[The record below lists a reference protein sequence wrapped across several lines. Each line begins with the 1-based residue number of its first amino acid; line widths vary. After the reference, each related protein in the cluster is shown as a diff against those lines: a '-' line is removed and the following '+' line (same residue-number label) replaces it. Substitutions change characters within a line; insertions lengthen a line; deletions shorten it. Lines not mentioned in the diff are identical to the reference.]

1 MTSSTIFTVGH
12 STHPIGEF
20 IELLRRHEVSV
31 VADVRS
37 SPYSRY
43 NPQYN
48 REFLERSLR
57 SEGIGYLFLGRELG
71 PRVDDPGCYANGRVK
86 YSRLAERPA
95 FREGVERV
103 AKGVKTHRIALMCAE
118 KEPLEC
124 HRTLLVAQALA
135 ARGMCVD
142 HIHAD
147 GSLEGHA
154 QALERLPDMVGLP
167 RHDLFLSKAEILTEA
182 LARQEERI
190 AYRRPEPEPV
200 E

>member
-1 MTSSTIFTVGH
+1 MTNRTIFTVGH
-12 STHPIGEF
+12 SIHLIGTF
-20 IELLRRHEVSV
+20 VSLLRQHAVAV

-43 NPQYN
+43 NPQFN
-48 REFLERSLR
+48 RESLKE
-57 SEGIGYLFLGRELG
+57 SLKSKGIGYLFLGRELG

-95 FREGVERV
+95 FRDGVERV
-103 AKGVKTHRIALMCAE
+103 ARGAETHRIALMCAE

-135 ARGMCVD
+135 ARGLRVD
-142 HIHAD
+142 HIHVD
-147 GSLEGHA
+147 GSLEGHS

-167 RHDLFLSKAEILTEA
+167 RDDLFLSKADILKEA
-182 LARQEERI
+182 LERQEERI
-190 AYRRPEPEPV
+190 AYQLPDLGLV

>member
-1 MTSSTIFTVGH
+1 MTNSAIFTVGH

-20 IELLRRHEVSV
+20 IELLSRHEVSV

-43 NPQYN
+43 NPQFN
-48 REFLERSLR
+48 REPLEDKLKAT
-57 SEGIGYLFLGRELG
+57 GIRYLFLGNEFG

-86 YSRLAERPA
+86 YARLAERPA
-95 FREGVERV
+95 FREGVKRV
-103 AKGVKTHRIALMCAE
+103 VKGVKTHRIALMCAE

-135 ARGMCVD
+135 VHGLRVD

-147 GSLEGHA
+147 GGLEGHA
-154 QALERLPDMVGLP
+154 QALERLPEMVGLP

-190 AYRRPEPEPV
+190 AYRQPEPEPV

>member
-1 MTSSTIFTVGH
+1 MIGGALYSIGH
-12 STHPIGEF
+12 STHPISKFME
-20 IELLRRHEVSV
+20 ILRRHGISV

-43 NPQYN
+43 NPQFN
-48 REFLERSLR
+48 KEALEESLKA
-57 SEGIGYLFLGRELG
+57 SGIGYLFLGREFG

-95 FREGVERV
+95 FRAGVERV
-103 AKGVKTHRIALMCAE
+103 VRGAETHRIALMCAE

-135 ARGMCVD
+135 ARGSCVE

-147 GSLEGHA
+147 GSLEGHG
-154 QALERLPDMVGLP
+154 QALERLPELVGLP
-167 RHDLFLSKAEILTEA
+167 RDDLFLSKEDILKEA
-182 LARQEERI
+182 LAKQEERI
-190 AYRRPEPEPV
+190 AYRQPDLDPV
-200 E
+200 K